1 MPKFVFLWT
10 DIALWLMVAGAL
22 AYVWRVR
29 RSPNLRATWARVA
42 RDTPA
47 MCSAVIL
54 VAFSVIGL
62 LDSVH
67 YRPLLPPRAGRSR
80 RWLRRCM

>member
-10 DIALWLMVAGAL
+10 DIALWLMVLGAL
-22 AYVWRVR
+22 AYAWRVR
-29 RSPNLRATWARVA
+29 RSPNLRSTWARVA

-47 MCSAVIL
+47 MCSAVVLAAFAL
-54 VAFSVIGL
+54 VGL

-67 YRPLLPPRAGRSR
+67 YRPQLPPAPRSNA
-80 RWLRRCM
+80 